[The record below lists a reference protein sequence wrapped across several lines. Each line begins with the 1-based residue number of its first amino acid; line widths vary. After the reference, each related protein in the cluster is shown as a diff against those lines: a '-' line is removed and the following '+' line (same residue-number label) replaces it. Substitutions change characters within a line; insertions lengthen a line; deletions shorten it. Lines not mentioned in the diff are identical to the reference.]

1 VWIKFDIYVFIYLST
16 DKQDHKRVTK
26 LKPTEN
32 NVVEHK
38 AKNEKYYNVG
48 TAPKSNRKIVEKKK
62 KNIPLSEQFV
72 KTGKIDA
79 PNTHILDCS
88 LF

>member
-1 VWIKFDIYVFIYLST
+1 MWIKFDIYVFIYLST

-62 KNIPLSEQFV
+62 KKYPTVGTIRKNRKNRCPQH
-72 KTGKIDA
+72 TY
-79 PNTHILDCS
+79 T
-88 LF
+88 